1 MSGGK
6 KGGNQQ
12 QKGGNQEQFKF
23 DFGQP
28 VLVNSQGQAQQGGI
42 KFDFNS
48 AQGGLMQ
55 AVSGKLGNLIG
66 ESSGYFESL
75 PKPVQDRIKAL
86 RKLHDKR
93 SDLEKEY
100 KKELAELD
108 KKYAGL
114 YNPLYER
121 RKDLVTGA
129 SEPTP
134 EELQPTKAEAEQKTE
149 QKPEEQKTEQK
160 TEQKQEDV
168 KGVPGFWL
176 ETLKH
181 SDEFG
186 EFITDR
192 DEEALQHLY
201 DIKAAPYEK
210 EGVSNQSFSLEFFFT
225 PNSFFENDVIKKT
238 YFLVD
243 KELGTTMFDK
253 VESTEIKWKQ
263 GKNLTVKLV
272 TKQQGGNKRGGRGG
286 KGGRGGRG
294 GAQQPVKTITVEE
307 PCQSFF
313 NFFNPTAG
321 MDDADPEE
329 LQAILEDD
337 YELGLMVKDE
347 IIPNAVLWFTGEAAE
362 LYGGMYGE
370 DFDEDEDE
378 FDDEDDE
385 EEEEEEEDDAP
396 RGRGGARPRGGR
408 GGRGARIGE
417 VSEDYKSDEDPDFEP
432 DQQQQGQQPECK
444 QQ

>member
-12 QKGGNQEQFKF
+12 QKGNQEQFKF
-23 DFGQP
+23 DFGAP
-28 VLVNSQGQAQQGGI
+28 VLVNSQGQSQQQGGAV
-42 KFDFNS
+42 KFDFN
-48 AQGGLMQ
+48 AVQGGLMQ
-55 AVSGKLGNLIG
+55 AVSGKLGGLIG
-66 ESSGYFESL
+66 QSSGYLESL
-75 PKPVQDRIKAL
+75 PKPVQNRIKAL
-86 RKLHDKR
+86 RKLHEKR
-93 SDLEKEY
+93 SDLEKDF
-100 KKELAELD
+100 KKELAELE
-108 KKYAGL
+108 KKYSAL

-121 RKDLVTGA
+121 RKEIVIGA
-129 SEPTP
+129 SEPTA
-134 EELQPTKAEAEQKTE
+134 EELQPTEAEKEGEQKTE
-149 QKPEEQKTEQK
+149 QTTEQK

-168 KGVPGFWL
+168 KGVPSFWL
-176 ETLKH
+176 EALKH

-186 EFITDR
+186 DFITDR
-192 DEEALQHLY
+192 DEDALQHLY
-201 DIKAAPYEK
+201 EIKASPYEK
-210 EGVSNQSFSLEFFFT
+210 EGVSNQSFSLEFYFN
-225 PNSFFENDVIKKT
+225 PNDFFENDVIKKT

-243 KELGTTMFDK
+243 KEFGTTMFDK
-253 VESTEIKWKQ
+253 VESTDIKWKQ

-321 MDDADPEE
+321 MEDADPEE

-362 LYGGMYGE
+362 LYGGMFGE
-370 DFDEDEDE
+370 DFDEDEEDFEDE
-378 FDDEDDE
+378 DDDE
-385 EEEEEEEDDAP
+385 EEEEEEEEAP

-417 VSEDYKSDEDPDFEP
+417 VAEDYKSDEDPDFEP